1 VSFERWPA
9 VARADLTSSFEEL
22 KDTPFVPA
30 RLLRKVPHASDR
42 QKPKAAAKAAAK
54 AAKAAAK
61 ESAADESMDVSMTAA
76 DTSKISASADGLSKV
91 SLCLQ
96 NDDED

>member
-1 VSFERWPA
+1 LCPPAFFERP
-9 VARADLTSSFEEL
+9 S
-22 KDTPFVPA
+22 
-30 RLLRKVPHASDR
+30 HASDR

-76 DTSKISASADGLSKV
+76 DTSKVSASADGLSKV

-96 NDDED
+96 NDDEG